1 MKNIL
6 LAVTGLSPQIITE
19 TLYALNQ
26 MNRAIHAIHIV
37 TTRTGKDCLL
47 AQLLDAGRGPYYRY
61 LNEYGVSEKG
71 IDFGPG
77 NIHVVRDALGGEIE
91 DITDESDNARLL
103 AKCMELAFHLTR
115 DPETAVFFSI
125 AGGRKTMG
133 ACLTLAAQ
141 MYGRPQDRLYHVL
154 VSPDFES
161 CRGFFYPPKKP
172 KPIELRNSRGE
183 TYYKSTGY
191 ARVNLFHM
199 PFFSI
204 RSQLSPDV
212 LDQPRNPATLMLSL
226 IRKAPERLV
235 VNLNEGKI
243 LFRGAELDLMPVR
256 MALYAFFALRKKD
269 CPEPERS
276 CKGCDRC
283 FIDIQ
288 EVMNRQPE
296 ITSLYSR
303 LRGSRPLDE
312 MSDTG
317 ILGLNAENFN
327 SYKTHIKNDL
337 LKAFGAPAMNMLEIA
352 SVGRRPNKRYG
363 LRADKSLI
371 EVVM

>member
-6 LAVTGLSPQIITE
+6 LAVTGLSPQVITE
-19 TLYALNQ
+19 TLYALDQ
-26 MNRAIHAIHIV
+26 MNRPVHAIHII
-37 TTRTGKDCLL
+37 TTRPGKDCLL
-47 AQLLDAGRGPYYRY
+47 AELLDAGRGPYYRY
-61 LNEYGVSEKG
+61 LDEYGVSGKG

-77 NIHVVRDALGGEIE
+77 NIHVVRDTFGVEIA
-91 DITDESDNARLL
+91 DITDESDNAQML
-103 AKCMELAFHLTR
+103 AKCMELAFYHTR

-154 VSPDFES
+154 VSPEFEN

-172 KPIELRNSRGE
+172 KPIELRDSKGE
-183 TYYKSTGY
+183 ISYKSTGY
-191 ARVNLFHM
+191 ARVNLVHM

-212 LDQPRNPATLMLSL
+212 LDQPRDPATLMLSL
-226 IRKAPERLV
+226 IRETPERLV
-235 VNLNEGKI
+235 VNLIEGKI
-243 LFRGAELDLMPVR
+243 LFRNAELDLMPVR
-256 MALYAFFALRKKD
+256 MTLYAFFALRKKA

-296 ITSLYSR
+296 ITSLYRR
-303 LRGSRPLDE
+303 LCGSRPLDE
-312 MSDTG
+312 MSDSG
-317 ILGLNAENFN
+317 ILGLKAESFN
-327 SYKTHIKNDL
+327 SYKARIKEDL

-352 SVGRRPNKRYG
+352 SAGRRPNMRYG
-363 LRADKSLI
+363 LRAEKSLI